1 MTTKDIR
8 VNGAEESHI
17 LVFCMCW
24 TGLTTFTHVTLH
36 RSVAG
41 DHFHHVS
48 ACCVCLHAASSG
60 KQSFDPSHFYS
71 RLCPGQRPAG
81 LVILSPLPPHSC
93 SPLSTRTTSF
103 FSSFERGLQ
112 PAHNTTDVSTR
123 LSNTFLLKVG
133 FKLFSSFRLCLF
145 FCSLFFT
152 VGVFRSLT
160 VFCFGQ
166 ARWLLES

>member
-1 MTTKDIR
+1 MFVCFTKMQPLTHSLNSEKLHMIVHR
-8 VNGAEESHI
+8 SSSLGRGSCFSNGVNGREESHI

-24 TGLTTFTHVTLH
+24 TALTTFTHITLH

-103 FSSFERGLQ
+103 FF
-112 PAHNTTDVSTR
+112 PALKEDYNQHTTQQMYQLDFQ
-123 LSNTFLLKVG
+123 TF
-133 FKLFSSFRLCLF
+133 SC
-145 FCSLFFT
+145 
-152 VGVFRSLT
+152 
-160 VFCFGQ
+160 
-166 ARWLLES
+166 